1 VPLQLQQPEFPR
13 DGFGLLPDGR
23 VVTLMP
29 QDGKGCSPVMIG
41 TTGVQPRPLVPG
53 STAASVADTKGV
65 TCNKPVVTV
74 ATGRPV
80 FSDGTRLFA
89 MN

>member
-1 VPLQLQQPEFPR
+1 MPPKLQQPEYPR

-29 QDGKGCSPVMIG
+29 QPNGSCSPG
-41 TTGVQPRPLVPG
+41 HDRHHRHPAPSDPAGP
-53 STAASVADTKGV
+53 TATSVAQSEEV
-65 TCNKPVVTV
+65 TCNKPAVTV
-74 ATGRPV
+74 AGARPV

-89 MN
+89 LN